1 MNRERSLFQG
11 IPVLGPAGNRRLW
24 GLTILLV
31 LAFGGLIVRLVQLQV
46 IRSEELSERAQNR
59 RFSTWV
65 SVGLRGKV
73 MDSRRVL
80 LAASDSAKT
89 VYAEPHNVGTNAV
102 LLARVLQPFLGMPEE
117 QLVRLLRP
125 RMRIGR
131 KGKPVPVQYVVLRR
145 RVPEA
150 TWEQMRQ
157 ALRNLPLGEHDPSL
171 PPPERR
177 RRERWKKS
185 LLSAIHVEPVDT
197 QIRRYPCGALAAHV
211 LGFTGILES
220 TNGPW
225 AGDIEGR
232 EGIESSLDPVL
243 RGARG
248 WREVQRVIRDRTA
261 VYEAG
266 EEVAAR
272 PGLNVVLTIDAN
284 LQRIAEAELQAAC
297 DRHSPKGASCV
308 MVRPATGEILALANY
323 PTFDPNRP
331 GEASADARRNRAI
344 ADMHEPGSTF
354 KVVTIA
360 GALDAGVVRLDE
372 PIDCQQGSFLFWG
385 ERLSDVHPSGVLSV
399 LMVVAKSSNIGAAKV
414 GIRMGPP
421 LLYES
426 VRRFGLGELTGIPLP
441 GERSGL
447 VWPTNRWSK
456 ISVAWIPMGHEVA
469 TTPLQMTMAVAAVAN
484 GGRLMRPMLVKQ
496 VEDDNGR
503 VVRTAQPLVRRQVI
517 REETARQMVAALKT
531 AVESGTGVR
540 AQLEHYPV
548 AGKTGTAQKVV
559 NGAYV
564 HDRHFASFVGF
575 FPADDPQLCIGVFL
589 DEPKKGRYGG
599 ETAAPVFQAMARQ
612 AAGYMGIP
620 PVRPAEESP
629 VPPGETLAGRGSL
642 RVAAGAGRTRM

>member
-1 MNRERSLFQG
+1 MNRERSLLEG

-24 GLTILLV
+24 VLTVLLV
-31 LAFGGLIVRLVQLQV
+31 LAFGGLIWRLVQLQV
-46 IRSEELSERAQNR
+46 VRSEELSERAQNR
-59 RFSTWV
+59 RYSTWV

-73 MDSRRVL
+73 MDSRRIL
-80 LAASDSAKT
+80 LAASDCAKT

-102 LLARVLQPFLGMPEE
+102 LLARVLGPFLAMPEE

-125 RMRIGR
+125 RTRIGR
-131 KGKPVPVQYVVLRR
+131 RGQPVPVQYVVLRQ
-145 RVPEA
+145 RVPA
-150 TWEQMRQ
+150 TTWEQIRQ
-157 ALRNLPLGEHDPSL
+157 ALRNLPLGENDPAL
-171 PPPERR
+171 PAQERR
-177 RRERWKKS
+177 RREAWKKS
-185 LLSAIHVEPVDT
+185 LLGAIHVEPVDS

-211 LGFTGILES
+211 LGFTGISKS

-232 EGIESSLDPVL
+232 EGIESSLDQVL

-261 VYEAG
+261 VYEAA
-266 EEVAAR
+266 EEVAPR

-284 LQRIAEAELQAAC
+284 LQRMAEAELQAAWQ
-297 DRHSPKGASCV
+297 RHAPKGASCV
-308 MVRPATGEILALANY
+308 IVQPATGEILALANL

-331 GEASADARRNRAI
+331 GDASADARRNRAI
-344 ADMHEPGSTF
+344 ADVYEPGSTF
-354 KVVTIA
+354 KVVTIS

-372 PIDCQQGSFLFWG
+372 PFDCQQGSFQFGG
-385 ERLSDVHPSGVLSV
+385 ERLSDVHQLGVLSV

-414 GIRMGPP
+414 GIRMGPS
-421 LLYES
+421 LLYET
-426 VRRFGLGELTGIPLP
+426 VRRFGLGEPTGIPLP

-484 GGRLMRPMLVKQ
+484 GGRLMRPMLVKR
-496 VEDDNGR
+496 VEDDSGR
-503 VVRTAQPLVRRQVI
+503 VVRAVQPLVRRQVI
-517 REETARQMVAALKT
+517 REETARQMVTALKT

-540 AQLEHYPV
+540 AQLEDYPV
-548 AGKTGTAQKVV
+548 AGKTGTAQKLV

-564 HDRHFASFVGF
+564 HDRHFASFIGF

-589 DEPKKGRYGG
+589 DEPKNGRYGG
-599 ETAAPVFQAMARQ
+599 ETAAPVFQAIARQ
-612 AAGYMGIP
+612 AAGYLGIP
-620 PVRPAEESP
+620 PVRPAEENP
-629 VPPGETLAGRGSL
+629 VPRGETLAGRGAVPAPAQE
-642 RVAAGAGRTRM
+642 RRTRM